1 MSDYKWN
8 NPTKKI
14 EDLIRELNASI
25 FDEKIWKSQHVWKIA
40 EVTYSYDK
48 DTNINET
55 LFWKIWGLNLREYK
69 TLSEDKQKKLLL
81 YSSEKFSDIIHEKL
95 ALMKDALYQLNSS
108 EYSELWQEELL
119 EKEIFESAVIEKMNL
134 LEYCLLSLP
143 FELEKAGVPL
153 DLDEEEISELEK
165 VLLQIDSNLFW
176 GQVKDNP
183 EEVELSYDYFKH
195 ILLDKK
201 NNLTKEE
208 QCKLE
213 CFLQKVKPHLPKNY
227 QFKKRKKTQKIS
239 GKYLSYEINRTDY
252 ILAFNML
259 VDAFGK
265 MHHVVKSDKAA
276 GSISDGP
283 EGVYFPMNEKFNTI
297 TIERFFKLWMHEIE
311 THSVTD
317 YNTKWLLWNLRGAK
331 STEKDEGVAILMEQL
346 FLYGKEL
353 LTTDKDWHLLIDK
366 TKVQINGYFIK
377 TLMWELLNSEEL
389 MEFLEI
395 SEKIDPDIIPP
406 IERFKRLKRNNRAG
420 VQHKDTTYTRG
431 LLKAISHVNLYNS
444 SEWKKWISPSDMFIW
459 KISFQ
464 ETEKLKKLKQ
474 LKKERG
480 VEIEDLL
487 PIFVSDAVYF
497 VIEHTLWW
505 TESDISELNFIE
517 YLKNKYPLFPFS
529 EKIDASIY
537 FGKNSRVHGIA
548 NILLKII
555 SNRKVDNILMD
566 ANPQQRM
573 VLEKIFQNQYDPII
587 HAVHENLASHRQKQN

>member
-1 MSDYKWN
+1 MSNTQWHN
-8 NPTKKI
+8 QTKKI
-14 EDLIRELNASI
+14 EDLIHELNTSI

-48 DTNINET
+48 ETNINET
-55 LFWKIWGLNLREYK
+55 LFWKIGWLNLREYK
-69 TLSEDKQKKLLL
+69 TLSAEKQTKVLL
-81 YSSEKFSDIIHEKL
+81 KASDIFQKIIKEKL

-108 EYSELWQEELL
+108 EYSELWEEELL

-134 LEYCLLSLP
+134 LEYCILSLP
-143 FELEKAGVPL
+143 FELEKAGIPL
-153 DLDEEEISELEK
+153 ELDEEEIPELEK
-165 VLLQIDSNLFW
+165 ALLQIDSNLFW
-176 GQVKDNP
+176 GLVKDNP

-195 ILLDKK
+195 ILLEKK
-201 NNLTKEE
+201 ENLSKEE
-208 QCKLE
+208 LLRLE
-213 CFLQKVKPHLPKNY
+213 GFLQKVKPHLPKNY
-227 QFKKRKKTQKIS
+227 QFKKRKKTQKIA

-265 MHHVVKSDKAA
+265 MHHVVKSDKTA

-317 YNTKWLLWNLRGAK
+317 YNTKDLLGNLRGSK
-331 STEKDEGVAILMEQL
+331 STEKDEWVAILMEQL

-353 LTTDKDWHLLIDK
+353 LTTDKEGHLLIDK
-366 TKVQINGYFIK
+366 NKVQINGYFIK
-377 TLMWELLNSEEL
+377 TLMWELLNNEEFS
-389 MEFLEI
+389 EFLEL
-395 SEKIDPDIIPP
+395 SEKVDPDIISPF
-406 IERFKRLKRNNRAG
+406 ERYKRLKRNNRSW

-431 LLKAISHVNLYNS
+431 LLKAIKYVNQFYA
-444 SEWKKWISPSDMFIW
+444 SEGKKWISPLDMFIG
-459 KISFQ
+459 KISFD
-464 ETEKLKKLKQ
+464 ETEKLKRLKN
-474 LKKERG
+474 LKKQRG
-480 VEIEDLL
+480 IEIEELL

-497 VIEHTLWW
+497 VIEHTLGWD
-505 TESDISELNFIE
+505 EENISEKNFLE
-517 YLKNKYPLFPFS
+517 YLQEKYPLFSFS
-529 EKIDASIY
+529 WQIEADLY
-537 FGKNSRVHGIA
+537 FAENSRVNGIA

-587 HAVHENLASHRQKQN
+587 HAVHDNLASHRQKQN